1 MNKNRIIAA
10 TLAAAAVMSNYPAIP
25 VSASNIVAEKWEM
38 SVPAYISSNEI
49 GTVSIQGDFTET
61 DIIDVTS
68 DKDVLL
74 SGNNEQKKVALKFN
88 GISLKGSD
96 SKKSA
101 EITPNID
108 ADKNE
113 YKGNVSYYLSTDST
127 YTDALKKFA
136 EYEKQIAE
144 SKNNITDDESKVNEA
159 INNISTNNK
168 DKINDAL
175 DTLVEKRDTI
185 ENNINKNNSAI
196 NDLEKTADTVKDEE
210 FKTDAEKQIASLK
223 NEIDELKEKLESLNN
238 KIDQLNSLLDSYENQ
253 KEKQS
258 AYDKEK
264 ENLDKIKDSVN
275 ESISEKE
282 DIVTE
287 KNNAKNNAD
296 EVVSQAK
303 SDVNK
308 AQQKLEKAEKALED
322 AIKNELDKQG
332 GSTEITSTA
341 AMSGATGYKN
351 PNNTFTIKNTTM
363 PGTSFARLVESTI
376 KLNSNDTGTDV
387 YWGDECVGKASIVYK
402 RFSDLAKSSW
412 TLYENAGYVI
422 VPMGTG
428 SGNNIKGPVSATKID
443 LSHAIGRPAYYSG
456 GNSTQ
461 KWFSA
466 SRYKGDKSGINV
478 WVSNSYQNTSKL
490 FALVPVT
497 ADYDV
502 TQSSGEEK
510 TEDEIRAELEAGSY
524 GKAITDAQNE
534 LNVANE
540 ALSTA
545 KENRETANSELDAAN
560 KELENAKSEGQAL
573 IDEAEEK
580 VEQAKTEL
588 DEANQNKDSTLED
601 TQKDLDNTGDE
612 PSGVSGDNAGDTP
625 SDTPSDTPG
634 ENPSDTP
641 SDTPNDNSID
651 NEYHN
656 IETQPVASEGAT
668 EGATGQKNSDNTF
681 TIRNTTMPN
690 SEFTRIAED
699 IIQLSDTGT
708 DLYWG
713 DEYIGKA
720 DVKIVSY
727 YSFGSIY
734 TDWADAQ
741 YEVVPLGTV
750 SASDNLLVSGD
761 NISTKIDLSHAI
773 GRPFGPSGG
782 NKTRSWVS
790 TTRYDGDKDGNICWI
805 SEKDLV
811 KGLFAFVPV
820 AKNTKSTLSTNML
833 SSSNTTKELLDT
845 MKDLEDETDEITTDE
860 SLENAVENVAEP
872 IVEEVFKNETE
883 TVINPESESKND
895 SDFESEIVTNSEV
908 TTDIVTEEQSD
919 LEAKPVTKD
928 AENTSANE

>member
-25 VSASNIVAEKWEM
+25 VSASNVVTEKWEM

-108 ADKNE
+108 ANKNE
-113 YKGNVSYYLSTDST
+113 YKGNVSYYLSIDST
-127 YTDALKKFA
+127 YTDALKKFT

-144 SKNNITDDESKVNEA
+144 SKNNITDDESKVDEA
-159 INNISTNNK
+159 INNISINNK

-175 DTLVEKRDTI
+175 DTLLEKRDTV
-185 ENNINKNNSAI
+185 ENNINENNNVI
-196 NDLEKTADTVKDEE
+196 NDLEKTTDNVKDEE
-210 FKTDAEKQIASLK
+210 FKTDAEKQIDSLK
-223 NEIDELKEKLESLNN
+223 NEINELKEKLESLNN
-238 KIDQLNSLLDSYENQ
+238 KIDKLNSLLDSYENQ

-258 AYDKEK
+258 AYDEQKD
-264 ENLDKIKDSVN
+264 NLDKVKDSVN
-275 ESISEKE
+275 KSISEKE
-282 DIVTE
+282 NVVTE
-287 KNNAKNNAD
+287 KTDAKNNAD
-296 EVVSQAK
+296 KAVSQAK

-308 AQQKLEKAEKALED
+308 AQQKLENAEKALED
-322 AIKNELDKQG
+322 AIKNELDKQS

-341 AMSGATGYKN
+341 VMSGATGYKN

-376 KLNSNDTGTDV
+376 KLNSNNTGTDV
-387 YWGDECVGKASIVYK
+387 YWGDECVGKASVVYK

-428 SGNNIKGPVSATKID
+428 SGNNINGPVSATKID

-478 WVSNSYQNTSKL
+478 WVSNSYQNTSGL

-534 LNVANE
+534 LNAAND
-540 ALSTA
+540 ALNNA
-545 KENRETANSELDAAN
+545 KENQDIANSELDAAN
-560 KELENAKSEGQAL
+560 EELEDAKSEGQSL

-601 TQKDLDNTGDE
+601 AQKDLNNTDNNSDDEPSDVLGDNTGD
-612 PSGVSGDNAGDTP
+612 NTGDTP
-625 SDTPSDTPG
+625 SDTPSDNPSDNPG
-634 ENPSDTP
+634 SNSSDTP
-641 SDTPNDNSID
+641 SD
-651 NEYHN
+651 NENHN
-656 IETQPVASEGAT
+656 IESQPVTSDGAT

-690 SEFTRIAED
+690 SGFTRIAED
-699 IIQLSDTGT
+699 VIQLSETGT
-708 DLYWG
+708 DIYWG

-720 DVKIVSY
+720 NVKIGSY
-727 YSFGSIY
+727 YSFGTY

-761 NISTKIDLSHAI
+761 NIATKIDLSHAI

-782 NKTRSWVS
+782 NNTRSWVS
-790 TTRYDGDKDGNICWI
+790 TTRYDGDKDGNICWVAT
-805 SEKDLV
+805 KDLG
-811 KGLFAFVPV
+811 KKLFAFVPV
-820 AKNTKSTLSTNML
+820 AKNTKSTLSTNMM
-833 SSSNTTKELLDT
+833 SSSNATKDLLDA
-845 MKDLEDETDEITTDE
+845 MKDLENETNEIATDE
-860 SLENAVENVAEP
+860 SLENTVENTTDPVTEDILENEAED
-872 IVEEVFKNETE
+872 VTK
-883 TVINPESESKND
+883 SEND
-895 SDFESEIVTNSEV
+895 SDIESENVTNSEV
-908 TTDIVTEEQSD
+908 TTDIETDIQSSSESELVTND
-919 LEAKPVTKD
+919 V
-928 AENTSANE
+928 ENTDKKE